1 MLCTI
6 TGNLAE
12 RVPHRLRQ
20 CIGSV
25 PGGSEINI
33 LMHTSLIPST
43 GKVMRWPIMVSISC
57 VVMLLCTGSVLTT
70 KLE

>member
-12 RVPHRLRQ
+12 RVPHRPRQ
-20 CIGSV
+20 YIGSV

-33 LMHTSLIPST
+33 VMHTSLIPSIWQ
-43 GKVMRWPIMVSISC
+43 VMRWPIMIF
-57 VVMLLCTGSVLTT
+57 LCTEAVLTT

>member
-1 MLCTI
+1 MFCTI

-12 RVPHRLRQ
+12 RVPHRPRQ
-20 CIGSV
+20 YIGSV

-33 LMHTSLIPST
+33 VIHTSLIPSI
-43 GKVMRWPIMVSISC
+43 GQVMRWPIMVSISC